1 MLDNRIII
9 EKLFENDTDERG
21 FPLSNWQTYY
31 TCWSDFKAVSGKE
44 YISAKAVSS
53 ENIVT
58 FTIRYSEKVRLI
70 IEDIESTKIYRIRYR
85 NKIYDIIYISDFENK
100 HRFVDFKCK
109 LVS

>member
-1 MLDNRIII
+1 MLDYRIII
-9 EKLFENDTDERG
+9 EKLSDNDTDERG
-21 FPLSNWQTYY
+21 FPLDGWREYY
-31 TCWSDFKAVSGKE
+31 ICWSDFKAVSGKE

-58 FTIRYSEKVRLI
+58 FTVRYSEKIKLI
-70 IEDIESTKIYRIRYR
+70 IEDVENTKIYRIRYR

>member
-1 MLDNRIII
+1 MLDYRITI
-9 EKLFENDTDERG
+9 EKLSENNTNEMG
-21 FPLSNWQTYY
+21 FPLDDWQAYY

-58 FTIRYSEKVRLI
+58 FTIRYSQKVRLI